1 MPDGSASELQSGIII
16 VEAKVGRLLI
26 MVCGYPIC
34 GCQSILVVPTL
45 EPGARLVIRPE
56 VNRASSALCE
66 YQRI

>member
-34 GCQSILVVPTL
+34 GCQSIVPTL
-45 EPGARLVIRPE
+45 EPGARLVIRPG
-56 VNRASSALCE
+56 
-66 YQRI
+66 